1 MVYDI
6 FPYNQIIKNGDN
18 GIILTK
24 KDEFVERLKFFIEN
38 RTELSRIGNNANKF
52 VLDNFLITE
61 QVVSIIDDI
70 YTLNYETENEDEQ

>member
-1 MVYDI
+1 MASGVI
-6 FPYNQIIKNGDN
+6 
-18 GIILTK
+18 IILELAFQLQLLQQFTK